1 MKVSQ
6 IRVLLAFVLST
17 ALLAA
22 VSSGGADARVGPFF
36 AGLFGYSLLML
47 LVERL
52 TQ

>member
-36 AGLFGYSLLML
+36 AGLFGYSLLLL